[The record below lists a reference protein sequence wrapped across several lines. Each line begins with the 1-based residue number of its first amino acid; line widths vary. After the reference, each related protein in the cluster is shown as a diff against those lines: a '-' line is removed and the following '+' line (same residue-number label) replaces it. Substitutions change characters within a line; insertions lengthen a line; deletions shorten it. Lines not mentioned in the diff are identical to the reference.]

1 LETARR
7 WRADCIFIGAAEAPF
22 FERLICGNLV
32 AKVAAR
38 AECSVEVVRG
48 PSCCDQAISEFTAG
62 AWNEDF
68 LPVAS

>member
-1 LETARR
+1 
-7 WRADCIFIGAAEAPF
+7 
-22 FERLICGNLV
+22 LICGNLV

-38 AECSVEVVRG
+38 AVCSVEVVRG
-48 PSCCDQAISEFTAG
+48 PCCCDQAISEFAAG